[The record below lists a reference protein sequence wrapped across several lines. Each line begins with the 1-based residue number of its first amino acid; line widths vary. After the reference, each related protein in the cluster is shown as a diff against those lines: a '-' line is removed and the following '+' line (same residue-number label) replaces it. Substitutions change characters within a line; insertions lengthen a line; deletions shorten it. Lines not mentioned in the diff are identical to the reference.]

1 MCRLFARNLRLAT
14 VITVLAAIPAAA
26 LAECCIVPDN
36 GFGTATLPPQSTVA
50 STCMYLGSTEITD
63 GLPPGA
69 TIQIAASIGNFINVS
84 ELPGG
89 SLGGTASAWE
99 GQCVMQMTGTGALS
113 GFNRSITVPL
123 SGFNNNLFIFAPRA
137 AFAPVQTAAA
147 LCNWLNGQIVG
158 VGDPDFDLL
167 RILGGYNYGMPSPG
181 QIQLVSTGSGWA
193 VSGYFDTTHR
203 IDFIGAPGGALA
215 GRSGSNTQQR
225 RFEIC
230 PENAVALEGA
240 SWSRM
245 KALYR

>member
-1 MCRLFARNLRLAT
+1 
-14 VITVLAAIPAAA
+14 
-26 LAECCIVPDN
+26 
-36 GFGTATLPPQSTVA
+36 
-50 STCMYLGSTEITD
+50 
-63 GLPPGA
+63 
-69 TIQIAASIGNFINVS
+69 
-84 ELPGG
+84 
-89 SLGGTASAWE
+89 
-99 GQCVMQMTGTGALS
+99 
-113 GFNRSITVPL
+113 L
-123 SGFNNNLFIFAPRA
+123 SGFNNNLFIIAPRA
-137 AFAPVQTAAA
+137 AFAPAQTATA
-147 LCNWLNGQIVG
+147 LCNWLNGQVVG

-193 VSGYFDTTHR
+193 VSGYFDITHR